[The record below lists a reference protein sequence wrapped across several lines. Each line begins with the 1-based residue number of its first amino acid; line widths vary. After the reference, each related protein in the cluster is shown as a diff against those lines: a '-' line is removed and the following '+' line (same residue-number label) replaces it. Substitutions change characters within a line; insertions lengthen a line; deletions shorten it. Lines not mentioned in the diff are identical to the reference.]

1 MEDTLHKRVVG
12 QDEAVKAVA
21 RAIRRGRVG
30 LKLSLIHILYSG
42 VEYFVLN
49 RDIIATA

>member
-1 MEDTLHKRVVG
+1 MTRLTEDEGQRLLHMEDIRHKRVVG

-30 LKLSLIHILYSG
+30 LKLSLIHI
-42 VEYFVLN
+42 
-49 RDIIATA
+49 